1 MIIVNIIIVM
11 LTWFWLVHSDYT
23 GRRWTYLFDGII
35 FSWNLAEVLIYVNK
49 ALGG

>member
-1 MIIVNIIIVM
+1 MILINVAIVI
-11 LTWFWLVHSDYT
+11 LTGHWLVNSDYT
-23 GRRWTYLFDGII
+23 DRRWSYVFDGII